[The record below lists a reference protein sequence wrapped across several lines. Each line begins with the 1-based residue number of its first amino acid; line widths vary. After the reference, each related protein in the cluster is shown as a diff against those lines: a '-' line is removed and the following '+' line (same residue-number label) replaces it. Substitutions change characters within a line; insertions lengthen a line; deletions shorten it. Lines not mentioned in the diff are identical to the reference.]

1 MDNEIEQLKREIER
15 LQKALNDRQQVSVA
29 SPSLID
35 NQELI
40 TDLARYAEALLSK
53 EAVKK
58 KWREIINE
66 DTWKHLSKDDAL
78 VDAIEAEKI
87 RRIRNGQA
95 KREKAQSLVVKTPEI
110 LDSIAS
116 DKSASPRHRVDA
128 IKTLDG
134 MSDTG
139 PRAAPEMGERFSI
152 VINLGEDYKLKFDK
166 SIAPVANDKDVE
178 IIDSTVLPMIAAKKQ
193 EGDDGGEPI

>member
-1 MDNEIEQLKREIER
+1 MENELEQLRREIER
-15 LQKALNDRQQVSVA
+15 LQKIINDKQQITNPPA
-29 SPSLID
+29 SLID
-35 NQELI
+35 NHELI
-40 TDLARYAEALLSK
+40 FDMCRYAEGLLPK

-58 KWREIINE
+58 KWRELIDE

-139 PRAAPEMGERFSI
+139 PQAAPPADRFYIRIDLSADAKLRSAEPDPKDII
-152 VINLGEDYKLKFDK
+152 VIDATRPAAITDK
-166 SIAPVANDKDVE
+166 IENDEWK
-178 IIDSTVLPMIAAKKQ
+178 
-193 EGDDGGEPI
+193 

>member
-40 TDLARYAEALLSK
+40 TDLARYAEGLLPK

-139 PRAAPEMGERFSI
+139 PQATPAADRFVI
-152 VINLGEDYKLKFDK
+152 QINLGEDYKLRFDK

-178 IIDSTVLPMIAAKKQ
+178 IIDTTPQLTDQSRN
-193 EGDDGGEPI
+193 DR

>member
-40 TDLARYAEALLSK
+40 TDLARYAEGLLPK

-78 VDAIEAEKI
+78 VDANEAEKKSPKPK
-87 RRIRNGQA
+87 GQA
-95 KREKAQSLVVKTPEI
+95 KRGKAQSLLLKTPEI
-110 LDSIAS
+110 L
-116 DKSASPRHRVDA
+116 KSQTP
-128 IKTLDG
+128 
-134 MSDTG
+134 
-139 PRAAPEMGERFSI
+139 P
-152 VINLGEDYKLKFDK
+152 
-166 SIAPVANDKDVE
+166 
-178 IIDSTVLPMIAAKKQ
+178 
-193 EGDDGGEPI
+193 